1 MNDIILYILIFA
13 AGAVIG
19 YKVSEWIQA
28 MIMRMVLEDLGIR
41 NEGDLKQLKTNLIK
55 SLQTTSPEAYQEL
68 AAKIQDDHPEVPTDV
83 LQIVLEEHNGTIYAY
98 AKEDKQFL
106 AQGTDKASL
115 IDHLS
120 QRVKGMTVEF
130 ENEELLRKSH
140 T

>member
-1 MNDIILYILIFA
+1 MNDIILYLIIFA
-13 AGAVIG
+13 VGAVVG

-28 MIMRMVLEDLGIR
+28 IIMRMVLEDLGIR

-55 SLQTTSPEAYQEL
+55 SLKSTSPEAYQEL
-68 AAKIQDDHPEVPTDV
+68 AAKIEDDHPATPTDV

-98 AKEDKQFL
+98 AKEDNQFL
-106 AQGTDKASL
+106 AQGRDKASL
-115 IDHLS
+115 VDHLS

-130 ENEELLRKSH
+130 VNAELLSKYN